1 MKNQILLAL
10 SVFAL
15 TSCASKTADVEQNSY
30 KTKSKIAMQRVKD
43 TKPLAKQDLVSR
55 EAMQYAM
62 LDKMNVRE
70 DRQRREFNRIQEQ
83 QRRDFEKTQDKNRDE
98 FLLAHKDNTER
109 LNSMVEQITES
120 TNEFV
125 EIGKQTQAKINLET
139 KAMSTENADFKR
151 KFRMIAAKIDDNTQ
165 MQSRY
170 FNEMRTSIENKLAFD
185 EARLERERE
194 KENTIRG
201 VVENMYADQD
211 SALTQ
216 FYTAEKEGM
225 LPASKWVALEDA
237 PITVHV
243 ENEKFEDLML
253 RAVNNAAVHS
263 GPWNLKWKL
272 KKENEIL
279 LYTKFSLDVETNF
292 GEFVSNVKKY
302 IVNYNGVKLYFRV
315 FKEKRVLIVS
325 DS

>member
-1 MKNQILLAL
+1 
-10 SVFAL
+10 
-15 TSCASKTADVEQNSY
+15 
-30 KTKSKIAMQRVKD
+30 MQRVKD